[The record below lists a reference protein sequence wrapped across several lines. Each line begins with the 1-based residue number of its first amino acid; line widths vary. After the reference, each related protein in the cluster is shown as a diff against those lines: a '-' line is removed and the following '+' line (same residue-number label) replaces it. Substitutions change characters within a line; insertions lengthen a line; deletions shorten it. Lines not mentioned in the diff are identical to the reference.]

1 MQDLLTAVALLLI
14 IEGILPFLSPRTLR
28 KALFAIVQQNDKS
41 LRWTGFASMLT
52 GVALLYLIRQGG
64 I

>member
-14 IEGILPFLSPRTLR
+14 IEGIPPFLSPRTLR
-28 KALFAIVQQNDKS
+28 KTLFAIVQQNDKS
-41 LRWTGFASMLT
+41 LRWTGLVSMLV
-52 GVALLYLIRQGG
+52 GVGLLYLIRQGG